1 MCSHSTMTVQLSV
14 GEVEDFFIEGN
25 VTPIE
30 ALLIMYKNGKT
41 YGRFEM
47 ELDYKIRTYLEK
59 DTHTGIDSENGKR
72 LFCMRIPRYNVC
84 YLHYITVK
92 PAYPI
97 RITLDPGDIH
107 IASDDRGYIR
117 FEDPIPLG
125 ALVYTGLF
133 LTVEDIPE
141 GTEPPTIVLGV
152 SVFKEKIVY
161 EYPRHVT
168 TLPDGRMF
176 IVQDK
181 AAHVKSS
188 PLVKAVSPIA
198 SD

>member
-1 MCSHSTMTVQLSV
+1 MTIQLSV

-25 VTPIE
+25 VTQIE
-30 ALLIMYKNGKT
+30 ALLIMYKNGKV

-47 ELDYKIRTYLEK
+47 ELDYKNWVYTGRA
-59 DTHTGIDSENGKR
+59 THTGIESDNGKL
-72 LFCMRIPRYNVC
+72 LFCVGIPRYNVC
-84 YLHYITVK
+84 YLHYITVN

-97 RITLDPGDIH
+97 RITLDPGDVH
-107 IASDDRGYIR
+107 IASDDHGHIR

-141 GTEPPTIVLGV
+141 DSEPPTIVLGV
-152 SVFKEKIVY
+152 SVFKEKIVF

-176 IVQDK
+176 IVQNN
-181 AAHVKSS
+181 AAYVESS

>member
-1 MCSHSTMTVQLSV
+1 MTIQLSV
-14 GEVEDFFIEGN
+14 GEIEDFFIEGN
-25 VTPIE
+25 ITPID
-30 ALLIMYKNGKT
+30 ALVIMYKNGKT

-47 ELDYKIRTYLEK
+47 ELDYKIRMYPGR
-59 DTHTGIDSENGKR
+59 DTHTGTESENGKK
-72 LFCMRIPRYNVC
+72 LFCVDIPRYNVC
-84 YLHYITVK
+84 YLHYITVN

-97 RITLDPGDIH
+97 HITLDPGDVH
-107 IASDDRGYIR
+107 IASDDYGYIR

-141 GTEPPTIVLGV
+141 DAELPTIVLGV
-152 SVFKEKIVY
+152 SVFKEKIVF

-181 AAHVKSS
+181 AAYVKSS
-188 PLVKAVSPIA
+188 PLIKAVSPIA
-198 SD
+198 SDR